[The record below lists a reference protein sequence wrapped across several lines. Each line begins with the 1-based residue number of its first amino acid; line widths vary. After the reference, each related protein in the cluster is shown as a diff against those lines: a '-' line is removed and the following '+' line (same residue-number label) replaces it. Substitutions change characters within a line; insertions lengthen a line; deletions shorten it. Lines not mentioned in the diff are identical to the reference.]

1 LLFILQLTIRHS
13 TIFYLIILIFFETMV
28 TLLPINKDTIMPT
41 IKDWP
46 EDERPREKLLQRG
59 PEALSDTELLALV
72 LRSGDATSGNSAI
85 DQGRV
90 LIQRFG
96 GLRDLAGATATE
108 LRSIKGIGPAK
119 AAELLAVFELA
130 RRFGRSPLR
139 PGDRYTT
146 PQAVFAHFHER
157 LRDHKRER
165 FIALLLDSKNRLLR
179 EVGISEGSLTAS
191 IVHPR
196 EVFAPVVR
204 ESAAAVLF
212 VHNHPSGDPAPS
224 REDLDIT
231 LRLKEAGELMGV
243 RVLDHIIIGSE
254 GYVSLADRGLL

>member
-1 LLFILQLTIRHS
+1 
-13 TIFYLIILIFFETMV
+13 
-28 TLLPINKDTIMPT
+28 MPA

-46 EDERPREKLLQRG
+46 EDERPREKLLHRG
-59 PEALSDTELLALV
+59 AAALSDAELLALI
-72 LRSGDATSGNSAI
+72 LRSGDASSGTSAI
-85 DQGRV
+85 DQGRL
-90 LIQRFG
+90 LIQRFNN
-96 GLRDLAGATATE
+96 LRNLATATATE
-108 LRSIKGIGPAK
+108 LKVIRGIGPAK

-130 RRFGRSPLR
+130 RRFGSSPLR
-139 PGDRYTT
+139 PGARYTT
-146 PQAVFAHFHER
+146 AQAVFAHFHER

-196 EVFAPVVR
+196 EVFVPIVR

-231 LRLKEAGELMGV
+231 RRLKEAGDLMGV

-254 GYVSLADRGLL
+254 SYVSLADRGLL

>member
-1 LLFILQLTIRHS
+1 MI
-13 TIFYLIILIFFETMV
+13 

-96 GLRDLAGATATE
+96 GLRDLAGATVTE